1 MQLFLWILEIIGTI
15 AFAISGA
22 IVGIKKEMDMLGV
35 ALLSLTT
42 AVGGGVIRDLILG
55 QQPPKTF
62 QDPTFALI
70 AVAVSLVVF
79 ACFYFGKHFHNKR
92 IPDML
97 LLVADSLGLGI
108 FTVNGVAAA
117 ADVCEGAT
125 LLLFSGVLTGV
136 GGGVLRDMLAGDRPY
151 IFVKHVY
158 ASASILGAV
167 SYLLLLKWMDE
178 TYVTCISISLTV
190 LLRLLSS
197 YFRWNLPKAAAWQES
212 AGHPEEPCSNA
223 KDEQQS

>member
-1 MQLFLWILEIIGTI
+1 MQFFLWILEIIGTI

-55 QQPPKTF
+55 QKPPKTF

-70 AVAVSLVVF
+70 AVAVSLIVF
-79 ACFYFGKHFHNKR
+79 AFFYFGKHFHNKR

-97 LLVADSLGLGI
+97 LLIADSLGLGI

-117 ADVCEGAT
+117 ADAHEGMT

-178 TYVTCISISLTV
+178 TYATCIGISLTV
-190 LLRLLSS
+190 ILRLLSS
-197 YFRWNLPKAAAWQES
+197 HFRWNLPKVAISQEA
-212 AGHPEEPCSNA
+212 AGHLENSDSITEG
-223 KDEQQS
+223 E

>member
-1 MQLFLWILEIIGTI
+1 MQLLFWVLELIGTV

-22 IVGIKKEMDMLGV
+22 IVGIKKDMDVLGV
-35 ALLSLTT
+35 AILGLTT

-55 QQPPKTF
+55 QQPPRTF
-62 QDPTFALI
+62 QDPTCALL
-70 AVAVSLVVF
+70 ALGTSLIVF
-79 ACFYFGKHFHNKR
+79 LSFYFGKHFHTR
-92 IPDML
+92 RLPDTL

-117 ADVCEGAT
+117 MRSHREIT

-136 GGGVLRDMLAGDRPY
+136 GGGVMRDMLAGDRPY

-167 SYLLLLKWMDE
+167 SYMLLHGRVNE
-178 TYVTCISISLTV
+178 TAAAWISMTLIV
-190 LLRLLSS
+190 ALRLLSS
-197 YFRWNLPKAAAWQES
+197 HYRWNLPRVPPPPRPQ
-212 AGHPEEPCSNA
+212 P
-223 KDEQQS
+223 

>member
-1 MQLFLWILEIIGTI
+1 MQFFLWILEIIGTI

-35 ALLSLTT
+35 AILSLTT

-55 QQPPKTF
+55 QNPPKTF

-70 AVAVSLVVF
+70 SVAVSLIVF
-79 ACFYFGKHFHNKR
+79 AFFYFGKHFHNKR

-97 LLVADSLGLGI
+97 LLIADSLGLGI

-117 ADVCEGAT
+117 ADAYEGMT

-167 SYLLLLKWMDE
+167 SYLLLLKRMDG
-178 TYVTCISISLTV
+178 TYAACIGISLTV
-190 LLRLLSS
+190 ILRLLSS
-197 YFRWNLPKAAAWQES
+197 HFRWNLPKVAISQES
-212 AGHPEEPCSNA
+212 AGHLENPDSITEG
-223 KDEQQS
+223 K